1 MKSHPSGI
9 MSMPAEK
16 VSLDQSR
23 LPQIDDQLP
32 ERMHYFQ
39 LDVLKAIAIAFVVLD
54 HSLTWNI
61 KHAIGGPFWE
71 RTSIPFFLIVMG
83 FNMGIS
89 FRYSGATTL
98 RELYSREY
106 FSRKVKRYVF
116 PFILLYALSILAGLY
131 FESLE
136 FNQYSLIGWL
146 PFWGPGNWF
155 IPVLFSSIFVFPA
168 VYWAFTKSPK
178 VTVLLCFL
186 SEILLQFI
194 MFIAAPLVLVN
205 GRYVYVSAEAAFLT
219 MIIRTNIL
227 FLLPAVAMGLW
238 FSSGFDLKDK
248 RNRFMAAA
256 FPLSFIYLFSYQ
268 FFDFR
273 FAIIDGIYKYN
284 LIWGDYTFL
293 VYPYSALIF
302 LLAMNYLPSEPQ
314 NRLHEFI
321 SKIGRATYHIFLFQ
335 IFYFSIW
342 YFNNPRFGNVG
353 FGSDVLLHLPF
364 YLVNLAVTFIGGLAW
379 YTMEHR
385 SPKTVLRGVYFSA
398 ALFSLLGMGAGI
410 EIVSTLTGIMD
421 YWERGIFV
429 LNHRTGPGVLANLI
443 TILFFLGLTT
453 FFIWRGFE
461 AGREEIPV

>member
-1 MKSHPSGI
+1 MILYASRI
-9 MSMPAEK
+9 MSLPTEH
-16 VSLDQSR
+16 VSLDYSQLSEG
-23 LPQIDDQLP
+23 DDQLP
-32 ERMHYFQ
+32 ERKHYFQ

-71 RTSIPFFLIVMG
+71 RTSIPFFLLVMG

-89 FRYSGATTL
+89 FRNSGATTL
-98 RELYSREY
+98 RELYSRVY
-106 FSRKVKRYVF
+106 FSKKIKRYVF
-116 PFILLYALSILAGLY
+116 PFILLYALSILTGFY
-131 FESLE
+131 FSSLE

-155 IPVLFSSIFVFPA
+155 IPVLLSSILVFPA

-186 SEILLQFI
+186 SEIYLQLI
-194 MFIAAPLVLVN
+194 MSIAAPLVLVN
-205 GRYVYVSAEAAFLT
+205 GSYVFSSAEAAFLT
-219 MIIRTNIL
+219 TIIRTNIL

-256 FPLSFIYLFSYQ
+256 FPLSFIYLLAYQ

-273 FAIIDGIYKYN
+273 FAIIDGIYKFN

-302 LLAMNYLPSEPQ
+302 LLAMKYLPSEPQ
-314 NRLHEFI
+314 NRLHGFF

-342 YFNNPRFGNVG
+342 YFNNPGFGNVG
-353 FGSDVLLHLPF
+353 FGSNVLLHLPF
-364 YLVNLAVTFIGGLAW
+364 YLVNLTVTFIGGLAW

-385 SPKTVLRGVYFSA
+385 RPNIMIRGVWLSG
-398 ALFSLLGMGAGI
+398 ALFSMLGMGAAI
-410 EIVSTLTGIMD
+410 EIVSTLTGLKD
-421 YWERGIFV
+421 YWERPLFV
-429 LNHRTGPGVLANLI
+429 LNSRTGPGVMANFI

-453 FFIWRGFE
+453 FFLWRGLE
-461 AGREEIPV
+461 AGEDEIPI

>member
-1 MKSHPSGI
+1 MKLHPSPI
-9 MSMPAEK
+9 MSLPTEDA
-16 VSLDQSR
+16 SLDQSR
-23 LPQIDDQLP
+23 IPELNDQLP
-32 ERMHYFQ
+32 ERKHYFQ

-54 HSLTWNI
+54 HSLTWDI

-71 RTSIPFFLIVMG
+71 RTSIPFFLLVMG

-106 FSRKVKRYVF
+106 FSKKVKRYVF
-116 PFILLYALSILAGLY
+116 PFILLYALSILAGFY
-131 FESLE
+131 FHSLE

-155 IPVLFSSIFVFPA
+155 IPVVLSSIFVFPA

-186 SEILLQFI
+186 SEIFLQFI
-194 MFIAAPLVLVN
+194 MFIAAPLILVN
-205 GRYVYVSAEAAFLT
+205 GSYVYFNAEAIFLT
-219 MIIRTNIL
+219 TVIRTNIL

-256 FPLSFIYLFSYQ
+256 FPLSFVYLVAYQ

-273 FAIIDGIYKYN
+273 FAIINGIYRYN

-302 LLAMNYLPSEPQ
+302 LLAMKYLPSTPQ
-314 NRLHEFI
+314 NRLHGFI

-342 YFNNPRFGNVG
+342 YFNNPGFENVG

-364 YLVNLAVTFIGGLAW
+364 YLVNLTLTFIGGLTW
-379 YTMEHR
+379 YTIEHR
-385 SPKTVLRGVYFSA
+385 SPNTVLRAVWWSG
-398 ALFSLLGMGAGI
+398 ALFSLLGMGAAI
-410 EIVSTLTGIMD
+410 EVVSTLTGLMD
-421 YWERGIFV
+421 YWERPFFV
-429 LNHRTGPGVLANLI
+429 LNWRTGPGVMANFI

-453 FFIWRGFE
+453 FCIWRGFE
-461 AGREEIPV
+461 AGVEEIPV